1 MTEPWVPI
9 DFARVRREVPLRS
22 FVQSLGKT
30 LQQDAS
36 AARVRS
42 SAVQLSLILISS
54 SEIGSANGV
63 KFWGFISVP

>member
-1 MTEPWVPI
+1 
-9 DFARVRREVPLRS
+9 
-22 FVQSLGKT
+22 
-30 LQQDAS
+30 
-36 AARVRS
+36 VRS